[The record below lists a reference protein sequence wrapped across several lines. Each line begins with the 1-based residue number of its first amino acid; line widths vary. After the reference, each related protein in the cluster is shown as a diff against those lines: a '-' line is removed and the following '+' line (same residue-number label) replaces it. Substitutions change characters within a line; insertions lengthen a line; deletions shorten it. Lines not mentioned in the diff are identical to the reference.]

1 MVDLTIAISTFEDRI
16 YNLISW
22 EFDQRLCY
30 LIVWQNPS
38 NLSFDSAIFPN
49 NVELVCISTY
59 GVANSRNFALNCCK
73 TKWIWFMDDDVH
85 IPNESTD
92 ILIHLLPVY
101 DESSILIASVNFG
114 HTIPI
119 KRFTFKSK
127 SIFSFTSVGTIQII
141 CSAQR
146 ALESNSFFPV
156 NMGAGSKY
164 PVCDEPVFLLR
175 MIRNAQ
181 VSLCGITDVIVNHPP
196 DSSGVNLSKSENLIS
211 RAMFFKEAFG
221 FPLCL
226 FVSACFFV
234 KHCKKIKWK
243 FIYLFYFLSPN

>member
-1 MVDLTIAISTFEDRI
+1 MVDLTIAISTFEERI
-16 YNLISW
+16 CNLINW
-22 EFDQRLCY
+22 EFDQRLDY

-38 NLSFDSAIFPN
+38 NFSFDATIFPN

-59 GVANSRNFALNCCK
+59 GVASSTNFALRYCK
-73 TKWIWFMDDDVH
+73 TSWIWFMDDDVN
-85 IPNESTD
+85 IPNESIN
-92 ILIHLLPVY
+92 ILIHSLPAF
-101 DESSILIASVNFG
+101 DESNILIASVNFG
-114 HTIPI
+114 HKIPI
-119 KRFTFKSK
+119 KRFAVKSK
-127 SIFSFTSVGTIQII
+127 SIFSVTSVGTIQII
-141 CSAQR
+141 CSPKT
-146 ALESNSFFPV
+146 ALESKSFFPE

-181 VSLCGITDVIVNHPP
+181 VYLCGIKDVIVEHPP
-196 DSSGVNLSKSENLIS
+196 VSSGINLSKSENLIS

-226 FVSACFFV
+226 FVSSCFFV

-243 FIYLFYFLSPN
+243 FLYLYYFISPN